1 MVLAAYAP
9 VVQRLRDAE
18 CGVVIVSTSSAAY
31 AARFVSRLGFASPG
45 TMVHDPKR
53 ATHRALG
60 LRSSVYASL
69 VMPFRRHL
77 KTFGTRAVRE
87 ALRVSLVNA
96 TAGHGSS
103 WQQGGTFVLHHAEA
117 HKGEVRCGW
126 AWREEYPGDW
136 RPVEQ
141 VLAEGLGIEGVPPI
155 SYQERLA
162 FVIRVRTERGGGEVE
177 AEAEAE
183 ACTRQGCSPE
193 GLAEQL
199 GRQDR
204 QGQAAS

>member
-1 MVLAAYAP
+1 VVLAAYAP

-31 AARFVSRLGFASPG
+31 AARFVSRLGFAWPG
-45 TMVHDPKR
+45 TMVHDGKR

-77 KTFGTRAVRE
+77 KTFGMRAVRE

-103 WQQGGTFVLHHAEA
+103 WQQGGTFVLHHPAPEN
-117 HKGEVRCGW
+117 VSCGW

-155 SYQERLA
+155 SYQERLD
-162 FVIRVRTERGGGEVE
+162 FVVRMRTERGGGEAE

-199 GRQDR
+199 GRQE
-204 QGQAAS
+204 QAAS

>member
-1 MVLAAYAP
+1 MSVLASSPIVAATGKSIIW
-9 VVQRLRDAE
+9 
-18 CGVVIVSTSSAAY
+18 GVGVD
-31 AARFVSRLGFASPG
+31 G
-45 TMVHDPKR
+45 
-53 ATHRALG
+53 
-60 LRSSVYASL
+60 SVYICKQPC
-69 VMPFRRHL
+69 V
-77 KTFGTRAVRE
+77 
-87 ALRVSLVNA
+87 
-96 TAGHGSS
+96 
-103 WQQGGTFVLHHAEA
+103 
-117 HKGEVRCGW
+117 
-126 AWREEYPGDW
+126 GDW

-199 GRQDR
+199 GRQE
-204 QGQAAS
+204 QAAS

>member
-1 MVLAAYAP
+1 M
-9 VVQRLRDAE
+9 
-18 CGVVIVSTSSAAY
+18 
-31 AARFVSRLGFASPG
+31 
-45 TMVHDPKR
+45 
-53 ATHRALG
+53 
-60 LRSSVYASL
+60 
-69 VMPFRRHL
+69 
-77 KTFGTRAVRE
+77 
-87 ALRVSLVNA
+87 
-96 TAGHGSS
+96 
-103 WQQGGTFVLHHAEA
+103 LHHAEA
-117 HKGEVRCGW
+117 HTGEVRCGW

-141 VLAEGLGIEGVPPI
+141 VLAEGLGIQGVPPI

-162 FVIRVRTERGGGEVE
+162 FVIRMRTGRAGGEAEGGGEVE
-177 AEAEAE
+177 GGGEGGGE

>member
-1 MVLAAYAP
+1 M
-9 VVQRLRDAE
+9 
-18 CGVVIVSTSSAAY
+18 
-31 AARFVSRLGFASPG
+31 
-45 TMVHDPKR
+45 
-53 ATHRALG
+53 
-60 LRSSVYASL
+60 
-69 VMPFRRHL
+69 
-77 KTFGTRAVRE
+77 
-87 ALRVSLVNA
+87 
-96 TAGHGSS
+96 
-103 WQQGGTFVLHHAEA
+103 LHHAEA
-117 HKGEVRCGW
+117 HQGDVRCGW

-162 FVIRVRTERGGGEVE
+162 FVIRVRTERGGGE

-199 GRQDR
+199 GRQHR